1 MYYRRY
7 SITFDILKEDPCL
20 KKGVIEPVSCFIASF
35 FDSKPKDTYLNACS
49 IQVVGYLVVELFVP
63 SRIEVA

>member
-1 MYYRRY
+1 MFEKRGNLVCKVLYY
-7 SITFDILKEDPCL
+7 IL
-20 KKGVIEPVSCFIASF
+20 FA
-35 FDSKPKDTYLNACS
+35 SKPKDTHFNACP